1 MARPDVGD
9 LISKLGIS
17 LSKLRISSIELG
29 KGTASA
35 VPLRA
40 SKDAGFSHCGSPSPI
55 APRIFRFEITLY
67 LRLTIPR
74 GHGLFALRRNILPFK
89 SK

>member
-40 SKDAGFSHCGSPSPI
+40 SKDAGFSH
-55 APRIFRFEITLY
+55 
-67 LRLTIPR
+67 
-74 GHGLFALRRNILPFK
+74 
-89 SK
+89 